1 MQQKSMLGGRE
12 PAEKLKE
19 ARQIIGE

>member
-1 MQQKSMLGGRE
+1 MQQKSMLRGRE